1 MNLSVLERQIA
12 CMNRLHRFRRE
23 AKREKTG
30 TVFDRGVIKTEIKR
44 SDPNPQNQ
52 SKWE

>member
-12 CMNRLHRFRRE
+12 YKNRVHRFRTE
-23 AKREKTG
+23 VKREKKG
-30 TVFDRGVIKTEIKR
+30 TVFDRGVIKTEMKR

-52 SKWE
+52 SRGE